1 MALTLA
7 KKGNCYINMSIFKV
21 FFWPTPFQKYGSP
34 SSNWIMKPQRM
45 QKSIKNQHV
54 NDYDSDSMIASYCF
68 QDETVTLY
76 IDTIF
81 SVKKHVK
88 TSKGA
93 SRVAC

>member
-1 MALTLA
+1 
-7 KKGNCYINMSIFKV
+7 
-21 FFWPTPFQKYGSP
+21 
-34 SSNWIMKPQRM
+34 MKPQRM

-54 NDYDSDSMIASYCF
+54 NDSDSDSMIASYCF

-76 IDTIF
+76 IATIF
-81 SVKKHVK
+81 SVKKHVT